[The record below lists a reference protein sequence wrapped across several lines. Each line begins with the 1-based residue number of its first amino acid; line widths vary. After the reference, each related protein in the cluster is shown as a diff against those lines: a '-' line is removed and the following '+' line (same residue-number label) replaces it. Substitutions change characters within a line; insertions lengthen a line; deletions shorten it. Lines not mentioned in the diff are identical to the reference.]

1 MQEPIRNVLAIKGSE
16 VAKVAQAETVLAAV
30 EQMNQRRIGAVIVMA
45 EPQSRARPVGIFSE
59 RDVLTRVISRGLM
72 PAKTVVGEVMTRE
85 VCTISSD
92 TTVMD
97 AMMVMTDRRCRH
109 LPVMDGDQLMGVV
122 SIGDL
127 MSWVVRD
134 QERTIAELHDYMHR
148 A

>member
-1 MQEPIRNVLAIKGSE
+1 MQEPIRNVLELKGRE

-30 EQMNQRRIGAVIVMA
+30 EQMNQRRIGAVIVVA
-45 EPQSRARPVGIFSE
+45 ELHPGARPIGIFTE
-59 RDVLTRVISRGLM
+59 RDVLTRVISRGLV
-72 PAKTVVGEVMTRE
+72 PARTVVGEVMTRE
-85 VCTISSD
+85 VCTISCETS
-92 TTVMD
+92 VMD

-109 LPVMDGDQLMGVV
+109 LPVMKGEELMGVI

-127 MSWVVRD
+127 TSWVVRD